1 MGKSSAAMPDSSP
14 HFESLPSTSLDPQPG
29 TCPRCG
35 FRADPEAE
43 TCPRCRTE
51 LPRQPDVRV
60 ARPSERSGEYIERV
74 LDCAPAELEALARRE
89 AVDGW
94 ELVDTTVDPSSPDRL
109 QAHFRRPAPAQT
121 AARETAETQTAHT
134 RPDRSELEKRAKKQ
148 KRAKSMPSRSATSK
162 TQKPAAPKPAEQ
174 DEDEPDG
181 GPIGNERIFWAT
193 ILISAGVL
201 MSEMEWIGL
210 MIAIFAV
217 PPAAR
222 MISRLS
228 PGALFLLAIATGIL
242 VSNMSWIGL
251 MIALF
256 ALPGILQGLVS
267 KPD

>member
-1 MGKSSAAMPDSSP
+1 MPDRNS
-14 HFESLPSTSLDPQPG
+14 HLESLPSTSLDPQPG

-51 LPRQPDVRV
+51 LPKQSDVRV
-60 ARPSERSGEYIERV
+60 ARPSERSGEYITRV

-94 ELVDTTVDPSSPDRL
+94 ELVDTTVDPASPDRL
-109 QAHFRRPAPAQT
+109 QAHFRRPAPAQP
-121 AARETAETQTAHT
+121 AAREQAETKTAHP
-134 RPDRSELEKRAKKQ
+134 RPDRAELEKRAR
-148 KRAKSMPSRSATSK
+148 KRARSKPAKPSTSK
-162 TQKPAAPKPAEQ
+162 TPAPAAPAPAEQ
-174 DEDEPDG
+174 DEEEPDG